1 MTAADMI
8 QIAAFAAGG
17 IALGIAYF
25 ASLRRVAEIYA
36 EGHVR
41 WRGIVLH
48 VARIVVLVGAL
59 VGAATFGALPL
70 LAAAGGVLIGRV
82 IVMARTRNLA

>member
-1 MTAADMI
+1 MTMALVI
-8 QIAAFAAGG
+8 KVAAFAAGG
-17 IALGIAYF
+17 IALGVAYF

-36 EGHVR
+36 QGQVR

-59 VGAATFGALPL
+59 IGAATFGALPL
-70 LAAAGGVLIGRV
+70 LAAAGGILIGRI
-82 IVMARTRNLA
+82 IVMAREKNLA